1 MTNSIII
8 PILCVLLPIGMMI
21 FYLYL
26 NRILNKP
33 DKDDDKKDD
42 DKKDNEVNVDEK
54 D

>member
-33 DKDDDKKDD
+33 DKDDDKKD
-42 DKKDNEVNVDEK
+42 NEVNADEK